1 MTPDDT
7 APMTLVKICG
17 LKNESLVA
25 TALEAGADRVG
36 FVLVAASPRA
46 VDFATTARLAEM
58 AHRAGREAWVV
69 AAWSA
74 SGSASGGPTIPDLD
88 RFVADTPAISA
99 VQLHGRETPADVA
112 DLRAR
117 LPGRRIVK
125 AIGVSTRADLGQL
138 ANFPDADAFLLD
150 AKPPSGAA
158 REGGFGTAFDWS
170 ILSGFRCAKPWVL
183 SGGLTPEN
191 VAAAIALTGATEVD
205 VSSGVE
211 GSPGVKDP
219 AKVRAF
225 VRAAKSL

>member
-1 MTPDDT
+1 
-7 APMTLVKICG
+7 MTLVKICG
-17 LKNESLVA
+17 LRSESLVE

-36 FVLVAASPRA
+36 FVVVETSPRA
-46 VDFATTARLAEM
+46 VDFATAARLAEI

-69 AAWSA
+69 AAWSM
-74 SGSASGGPTIPDLD
+74 SGGPTIPGLD
-88 RFVADTPAISA
+88 AFVADTPAIAA
-99 VQLHGRETPADVA
+99 VQLHGKETPADVA

-125 AIGVSTRADLGQL
+125 AIGVSSQADLDQI
-138 ANFPDADAFLLD
+138 ASFPEADAFLLD
-150 AKPPSGAA
+150 AKPPKGAA
-158 REGGFGTAFDWS
+158 REGGFGHAFDWS
-170 ILSGFRCAKPWVL
+170 ILTGFTCAKPWLL

-211 GSPGVKDP
+211 SSPGVKDA

-225 VRAAKSL
+225 IRAAKG

>member
-1 MTPDDT
+1 M
-7 APMTLVKICG
+7 LVKICG
-17 LKNESLVA
+17 LKNESIVA

-36 FVLVAASPRA
+36 FVLVEASPRF
-46 VDFATTARLAEM
+46 VDFQTTARLAEL

-74 SGSASGGPTIPDLD
+74 SGGPTIPGLD
-88 RFVADTPAISA
+88 RFVADTASITA
-99 VQLHGRETPADVA
+99 VQLHGKETPADVA

-125 AIGVSTRADLGQL
+125 AIGVSTHADLDQIGR
-138 ANFPDADAFLLD
+138 FPDADAYLLD
-150 AKPPSGAA
+150 AKPPPGAA
-158 REGGFGTAFDWS
+158 REGGFGHAFDWS
-170 ILSGFRCAKPWVL
+170 ILSGFACARPWVL

-211 GSPGVKDP
+211 SAPGVKDI
-219 AKVRAF
+219 ARVKAF
-225 VRAAKSL
+225 IAAARKSG

>member
-1 MTPDDT
+1 
-7 APMTLVKICG
+7 MTLVKICG

-25 TALEAGADRVG
+25 AALEAGADRIG

-46 VDFATTARLAEM
+46 VDFATAARLAEV

-74 SGSASGGPTIPDLD
+74 SGGPSIPDLD
-88 RFVADTPAISA
+88 RFVADTPAITA
-99 VQLHGRETPADVA
+99 VQLHGRETPADVS

-125 AIGVSTRADLGQL
+125 AVGVSSHADLAQL
-138 ANFPDADAFLLD
+138 AQYPDADAFLLD
-150 AKPPSGAA
+150 AKPPAGAA
-158 REGGFGTAFDWS
+158 REGGFGHAFDWS
-170 ILSGFRCAKPWVL
+170 ILSDFRADRPWVL
-183 SGGLTPEN
+183 SGGLTPDN

-211 GSPGVKDP
+211 SAPGVKDP
-219 AKVRAF
+219 AKVKAFLTATKRA
-225 VRAAKSL
+225 

>member
-1 MTPDDT
+1 
-7 APMTLVKICG
+7 MTLVKICG
-17 LKNESLVA
+17 LQNESLVA
-25 TALEAGADRVG
+25 TALDAGADRVG

-46 VDFATTARLAEM
+46 VDFATAARLAKI

-74 SGSASGGPTIPDLD
+74 SGRASGGPTIPGLD
-88 RFVADTPAISA
+88 RFISDTPAIAA

-125 AIGVSTRADLGQL
+125 AVGVSSEADLGEI
-138 ANFPDADAFLLD
+138 ARFPDADAFLLD
-150 AKPPSGAA
+150 AKPPKGAA
-158 REGGFGTAFDWS
+158 REGGFGRAFDWS
-170 ILSGFRCAKPWVL
+170 ILSGFSCAKPWVL
-183 SGGLTPEN
+183 SGGLTPDN
-191 VAAAIALTGATEVD
+191 VAGAIRITGASEVD

-211 GSPGVKDP
+211 ASSGVKDA

-225 VRAAKSL
+225 ITAAKGVA